1 MLDDFLLRALLA
13 GLGVAL
19 MAGPLGCFVVWR
31 RMAYFGD
38 SLAHNALLGVA
49 LGLLLGIDPLIG
61 VTAGSLML
69 AGLLWLM
76 QRQSQLAGDTILGIL
91 AHAGLALGVIALG
104 FLPNARIDLFGY
116 LFGDILAVRTS
127 DILWIYGV
135 ATVVLLL
142 VLRFWSSLL
151 LVTLHEEMAAAEGLH
166 TGRLKL
172 GFVLLIAMTIAV
184 AMKIVGVL
192 LITSLLIIPAAT
204 ARRLATSPEQMAIM
218 ATVTAALAV
227 LLGLSAS
234 LALDTPSGPSVVAAA
249 ASLFAL
255 SLPLGHLR
263 GTA

>member
-1 MLDDFLLRALLA
+1 MLDDFMVRALLA
-13 GLGVAL
+13 GSGVAL

-61 VTAGSLML
+61 VTVGSLML

-91 AHAGLALGVIALG
+91 AHAGLAFGVITLG

-116 LFGDILAVRTS
+116 LFGDILAVRAG
-127 DILWIYGV
+127 DIYWIYGI
-135 ATVVLLL
+135 AAVVLLL
-142 VLRFWSSLL
+142 VLRFWRALL

-166 TGRLKL
+166 VGRLKL

-184 AMKIVGVL
+184 AMKVVGVL

-204 ARRLATSPEQMAIM
+204 ARRLASSPEQMAVL
-218 ATVTAALAV
+218 ATACAAAAV
-227 LLGLSAS
+227 LMGLTAS
-234 LALDTPSGPSVVAAA
+234 LYFDTPSGPSVVAAA
-249 ASLFAL
+249 ASLFAI
-255 SLPLGHLR
+255 SLPLGRFR
-263 GTA
+263 GMT